1 MTRMRLDDV
10 LMLAV
15 AERLVE
21 LGQVLAAAVVAGSVA
36 FVRFFPRRA
45 R

>member
-1 MTRMRLDDV
+1 MTRMRLDEV
-10 LMLAV
+10 LMLAL
-15 AERLVE
+15 AERLMGMGRVLE
-21 LGQVLAAAVVAGSVA
+21 AALALGAVA

>member
-10 LMLAV
+10 LMLAL
-15 AERLVE
+15 AEGLME
-21 LGQVLAAAVVAGSVA
+21 TGQVFAAALAVGAVAY
-36 FVRFFPRRA
+36 VRLFPRRA

>member
-1 MTRMRLDDV
+1 MMRMRLDDV

-15 AERLVE
+15 AERLME
-21 LGQVLAAAVVAGSVA
+21 LGQVVAAALVAGAVV
-36 FVRFFPRRA
+36 FVRLFPRRA

>member
-10 LMLAV
+10 LMLAL
-15 AERLVE
+15 AEQLME
-21 LGQVLAAAVVAGSVA
+21 MGQVFAAALVAGAVA
-36 FVRFFPRRA
+36 FVRLFPRRA

>member
-1 MTRMRLDDV
+1 MRMRLDDV

-15 AERLVE
+15 AERLME
-21 LGQVLAAAVVAGSVA
+21 MGQVVAAAVVAGAVLSV
-36 FVRFFPRRA
+36 RLFPRRS